1 MDNNIYLSNF
11 IQSPY
16 STLLGRYYHYENKLS
31 IDKQANS
38 YSNHDIFKETIHTND
53 SFKTFISAISQ
64 KQNQHEEENKTKQST
79 ISFMQTL
86 LNKICPTSYL
96 AQRQHT

>member
-53 SFKTFISAISQ
+53 SFKTFISAIILV
-64 KQNQHEEENKTKQST
+64 KNKINMRKK
-79 ISFMQTL
+79 IK
-86 LNKICPTSYL
+86 LNKARFHSCK
-96 AQRQHT
+96 H